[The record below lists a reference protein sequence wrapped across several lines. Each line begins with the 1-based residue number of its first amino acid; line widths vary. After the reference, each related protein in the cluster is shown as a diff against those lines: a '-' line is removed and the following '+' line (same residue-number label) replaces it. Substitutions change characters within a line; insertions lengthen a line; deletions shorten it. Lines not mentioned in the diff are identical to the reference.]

1 MRAILVAAM
10 VAAGSWM
17 GQFLRTAASVP
28 DEPPPKPRLTPVHVV
43 PTLVVSLLWSYA
55 RRLSLVGTVLLSFNL
70 AVVYSF
76 IVGTEA
82 QRRWMQEAQR
92 G

>member
-1 MRAILVAAM
+1 MKAALVAIM

-28 DEPPPKPRLTPVHVV
+28 DEPPPRPRLTPVHVV
-43 PTLVVSLLWSYA
+43 PALTAGLLLGYA
-55 RRLSLVGTVLLSFNL
+55 RRLSLVATALLSFNL
-70 AVVYSF
+70 AVIYSF

-82 QRRWMQEAQR
+82 QRRWMREAQR